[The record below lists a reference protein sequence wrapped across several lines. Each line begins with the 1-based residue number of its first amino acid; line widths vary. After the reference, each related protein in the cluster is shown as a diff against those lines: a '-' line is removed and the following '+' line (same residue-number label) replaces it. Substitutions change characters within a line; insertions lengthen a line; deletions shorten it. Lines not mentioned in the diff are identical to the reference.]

1 MDKFSVLISVYKKE
15 SPSYFTDSL
24 ESVFNQTLMPD
35 EVVIVEDGP
44 LTPELDLVVDAFV
57 SKYPDIMKVVKFS
70 LNRGLG
76 PALAD
81 GIKECSHDIIV
92 RMDSDDICLPD
103 RFEKLVA
110 TFKNKDVS
118 IVSSNIVEYD
128 EKMEHALKCKV
139 VPETD
144 LEIKKF
150 LKQRSPFNHMA
161 VAFLKNDVLEVG
173 NYENV
178 PYFEDYHLWCK
189 MMKTKKGY
197 NIQDNLVNVRAGDE
211 MFKRRG
217 GLNYVKCIIN
227 FQSKIYK
234 MGIISFAE
242 FIVYTIGRIVVS
254 IIPNSLRKFI
264 YNVFLRAGVKNEEN
278 C

>member
-1 MDKFSVLISVYKKE
+1 MDKFSVLISIYEKE
-15 SPSYFTDSL
+15 SPAYLNDSL
-24 ESVFNQTLMPD
+24 ISVFNQTLMPN

-44 LTPELDLVVDAFV
+44 LTKELNIVIDKFV
-57 SKYPDIMKVVKFS
+57 EKYPDIMKVIKFPV
-70 LNRGLG
+70 NRGLG

-81 GIKECSHDIIV
+81 GIKACSYDIIV

-103 RFEKLVA
+103 RFEKLISV
-110 TFKNKDVS
+110 FKDKDIS
-118 IVSSNIVEYD
+118 IVSSNVVEYD
-128 EKMEHALKCKV
+128 ENMEYALKCKV

-161 VAFLKNDVLEVG
+161 VAYLKNDVLEVG

-189 MMKTKKGY
+189 MMQTKNGY
-197 NIQDNLVNVRAGDE
+197 NIQDNLVNVRAGNS

-217 GLNYVKCIIN
+217 GLNYARCIIN
-227 FQSKIYK
+227 FESKIYK
-234 MGIISFAE
+234 MGIINFSE
-242 FIVYTIGRIVVS
+242 LIMNSCVRIIVS

-264 YNVFLRAGVKNEEN
+264 YNIFLRAGVKNEEN